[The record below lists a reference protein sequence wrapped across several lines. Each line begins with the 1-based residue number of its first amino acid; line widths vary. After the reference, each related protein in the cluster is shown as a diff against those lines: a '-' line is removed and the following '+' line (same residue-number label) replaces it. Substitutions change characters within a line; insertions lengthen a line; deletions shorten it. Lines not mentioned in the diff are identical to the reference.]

1 MPQASRKYG
10 NILSP
15 FHRFDKFIL
24 HPKFE
29 LFNTQY
35 SAKGRITPA
44 FLRRNRRLPFPIAII
59 GYYLSIINLQ
69 ILRFGIII

>member
-29 LFNTQY
+29 IFNTQY
-35 SAKGRITPA
+35 PAKVRKTPA
-44 FLRRNRRLPFPIAII
+44 FFAAQPPFAVSDCDYRLLFVD
-59 GYYLSIINLQ
+59 Y
-69 ILRFGIII
+69 